1 MPWPNKD
8 RLCSSRLR
16 LGITAKCPGMP
27 ASQPT
32 WHLREKRGFRI
43 ILILPAKD
51 GSLCVLPTHWPG
63 NRRRPHEG
71 VRTRMDGA
79 PRTPSLDSCR
89 GCLCAQPK
97 TLSTTRPSVAPGS
110 LRPQSQISPA
120 INKGKE
126 AVCPPTLQN
135 KAVRAGYRQPPPCQA
150 QTHKV

>member
-1 MPWPNKD
+1 M
-8 RLCSSRLR
+8 
-16 LGITAKCPGMP
+16 AKQRQTLLKQIKAGNYSQVSGNACFPTNMALEREERVSDYLDP
-27 ASQPT
+27 ASQGRFPVCAP
-32 WHLREKRGFRI
+32 HPLARKQKEAPRGSTC
-43 ILILPAKD
+43 KD
-51 GSLCVLPTHWPG
+51 GWSSQDSEPGFLP
-63 NRRRPHEG
+63 
-71 VRTRMDGA
+71 
-79 PRTPSLDSCR
+79 

-110 LRPQSQISPA
+110 LGPQSQISPA